1 MIRYGPDV
9 YSSDS
14 STVSSPFPEKF
25 LRRFTSLFTAAGF
38 SLTSLQLIE
47 NSLKCIHQRDVLKE
61 IKRHYYMIFSFT
73 LSLNS
78 SNENLE
84 MGHLSLFFFVLS
96 VSLVKF

>member
-1 MIRYGPDV
+1 MIKFGPDV

-47 NSLKCIHQRDVLKE
+47 NSLKSIH
-61 IKRHYYMIFSFT
+61 
-73 LSLNS
+73 
-78 SNENLE
+78 
-84 MGHLSLFFFVLS
+84 
-96 VSLVKF
+96 

>member
-1 MIRYGPDV
+1 MIKFGPDV

-47 NSLKCIHQRDVLKE
+47 NSLKSIHQKNVHWD
-61 IKRHYYMIFSFT
+61 IKI
-73 LSLNS
+73 
-78 SNENLE
+78 
-84 MGHLSLFFFVLS
+84 
-96 VSLVKF
+96 

>member
-1 MIRYGPDV
+1 MIRSEPDV

-38 SLTSLQLIE
+38 SLTFLQLKE
-47 NSLKCIHQRDVLKE
+47 NCPKCIHQKDVLRE
-61 IKRHYYMIFSFT
+61 MKREYYTIFSFT

-78 SNENLE
+78 SKKNLE
-84 MGHLSLFFFVLS
+84 TGCLPLLFSILS
-96 VSLVKF
+96 VW